1 MQDISGFGF
10 SVNVQA
16 SNTFP
21 NGFTV
26 TQFADD
32 ADPFDTPDLKIADS
46 KMSLNGDLVTWSVAS
61 AVQIKMAVVPGSED
75 DQNLAALLLANKVG
89 AGKASAKDVITLTG
103 TYPTGPRKTL
113 TPGRITDGPI
123 ASSISAAGR
132 MKSKV
137 YTFTFEN
144 VAGNSA

>member
-10 SVNVQA
+10 IVNVRA
-16 SNTFP
+16 STTFP
-21 NGFTV
+21 NGFDV

-32 ADPFDTPDLKIADS
+32 ADPFDAPDLKVADS
-46 KMSLNGDLVTWSVAS
+46 KMGLNGDLITWSVAT
-61 AVQIKMAVVPGSED
+61 AVQIKIAVVPGSQD

-89 AGKASAKDVITLTG
+89 AGKASAQDAITLTG

-123 ASSISAAGR
+123 ASSVSSAGR
-132 MKSKV
+132 LKSKV

-144 VAGNSA
+144 VAGNAA